1 MVENENAVKTVGI
14 GRLGLPDEFKAYGP
28 KRLASYARSKV
39 WSFQVSL
46 SRMGQGVGASRRVEA
61 ERVRGLRFPGGF
73 KPNGSEV

>member
-1 MVENENAVKTVGI
+1 MVENENGVKTVGI

-28 KRLASYARSKV
+28 NSLASHARSKV

-46 SRMGQGVGASRRVEA
+46 SRMGQGL
-61 ERVRGLRFPGGF
+61 GLPGEF